1 MTELVNKKDFAK
13 AIQLQRYRLAAAA
26 GPLMRI
32 TGITKVNKWYDKIH
46 TRHGLDFIDDLFSLM
61 DVSIE
66 VDPEDLRKIPRNGAF
81 ITVSNHPFGM
91 MDGLVLL
98 KLIASQRPDFKVM
111 ANFLLQYVPQLKEYF
126 ISVNPLENHPGA
138 YSNLKGMKQAME
150 HVANGHPLGIFP
162 AGEVSTFQPKTRTI
176 SDRAWQKPALKLIQ
190 KAGVPV
196 VPVYFQGTNSPLFHL
211 VGLLHPALRTVAL
224 PSEMIRKT
232 HTRLK
237 VRIGSPITVK
247 ELQLVQG
254 TERLGRYLRART
266 YSLGSGL
273 EVNHFFKPR
282 LEFPKL
288 QQPIAHPVPQH
299 VIRAEVEA
307 LGPER
312 IICSQGE
319 FDVYCAS
326 AQDIPN
332 TLQEIGRLREITFR
346 AAGEGTGHAK
356 DLDEFDLYYLHLF
369 LWDRSTQQVA
379 GAYRMGKGDEIM
391 SKYGRSGFYTDS
403 VFRIQDG
410 LNPILE
416 RAIELGRSFILEAY
430 QKKRL
435 PLFLLW
441 KGIYQYLQHNPR
453 YRYLVGPVSI
463 SNDYSTVSKQLIVA
477 LIRKFYFDE
486 HLAQFI
492 APRQRFEPRI
502 REVDIDALLEGFT
515 GDLKQADKLLEDIEP
530 AHFRLPVLLKK
541 YIRQNAR
548 IICFNVDPKFNN
560 ALDGFMVLD
569 LTDLPPETGETMGD

>member
-1 MTELVNKKDFAK
+1 MELVNKKDFAK

-46 TRHGLDFIDDLFSLM
+46 TRHGLDFIEDLFNLM
-61 DVSIE
+61 DVSVE

-138 YSNLKGMKQAME
+138 YSNLKGMKQALE

-237 VRIGSPITVK
+237 VRIGTPITVK
-247 ELQLVQG
+247 ELQLVPG

-282 LEFPKL
+282 FEFPKL

-307 LGPER
+307 LGSGR

-326 AQDIPN
+326 AQEIPN

-346 AAGEGTGHAK
+346 SAGEGTGHAK

-369 LWDRSTQQVA
+369 LWDRSAQQVA

-403 VFRIQDG
+403 VFRIRDG

-477 LIRKFYFDE
+477 LIRKFYFDD

-492 APRQRFEPRI
+492 SPRQRFEPRI